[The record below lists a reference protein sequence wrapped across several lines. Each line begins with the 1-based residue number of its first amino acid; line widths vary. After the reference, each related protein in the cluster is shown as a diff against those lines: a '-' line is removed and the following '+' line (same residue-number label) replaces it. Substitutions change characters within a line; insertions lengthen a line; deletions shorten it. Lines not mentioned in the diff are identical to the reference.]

1 MKWQLVVSLV
11 LLSLATG
18 CADPNEATLGGT
30 VTIDGQSAKEGSI
43 AFFPIDGESR
53 TTGAKIVDGKYN
65 AAVPLGKTR
74 IEIRVPKVV
83 GQRKLYDTPNS
94 ETQPI
99 LQEVLPAKYNNQS
112 ELQLEIKPGK
122 NEKNFELTTK

>member
-1 MKWQLVVSLV
+1 MKWLHVLLLL

-30 VTIDGQSAKEGSI
+30 VSIDGQQAKEGSI
-43 AFFPIDGESR
+43 AFFPVDGQAR
-53 TTGAKIVDGKYN
+53 TTGAKIVDGKYT
-65 AAVPLGKTR
+65 ATVPLGKTR

-99 LQEVLPAKYNNQS
+99 LQEMLPAKYNNQS
-112 ELQLEIKPGK
+112 ELELEIKPGK